1 MRFLRKAG
9 VLSDAGVVQR
19 TTHNG
24 LVKVNITIPDLQV
37 VATFRI
43 GANPGFI
50 VNLGP
55 LTAEIGKGHQV
66 TGLTFLTFGEIE
78 LFHEVL
84 LPSLDCF

>member
-1 MRFLRKAG
+1 MRFFRKAG
-9 VLSDAGVVQR
+9 VLSDAGVVQC

-37 VATFRI
+37 EATFRV

-50 VNLGP
+50 VNRSP

-84 LPSLDCF
+84 LPS